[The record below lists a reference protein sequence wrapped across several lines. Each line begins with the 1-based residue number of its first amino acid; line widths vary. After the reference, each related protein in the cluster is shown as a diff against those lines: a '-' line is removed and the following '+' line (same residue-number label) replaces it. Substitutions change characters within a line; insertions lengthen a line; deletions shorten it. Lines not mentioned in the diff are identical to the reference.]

1 MEIKSTADV
10 EELQSLC
17 KDLLK
22 GADLLSGEP
31 YYIVQPFFGVVR
43 KYAKLILKYNLMEK
57 GE

>member
-22 GADLLSGEP
+22 GADLLSGKP